1 MHSDSGICLDSDVQ
15 SEKRLKYSD
24 IETEIRDTINS
35 NMIEHLG
42 YSPDQNIPKIEMQYY
57 IDSVKNVFH
66 STQNTFEILQSYSK
80 NKKENPDFT
89 KEQIKG
95 NY

>member
-1 MHSDSGICLDSDVQ
+1 M
-15 SEKRLKYSD
+15 KYSD

-35 NMIEHLG
+35 KMIQHLG
-42 YSPDQNIPKIEMQYY
+42 SNIPKKDMKYY
-57 IDSVKNVFH
+57 INSVKNVFN

-80 NKKENPDFT
+80 NKKETPDFT